1 MRIRVNGENMD
12 FPENEAPATVKE
24 LIDLFGLNSEAVVA
38 EVDGEIVEKRNFETA
53 IIKDSQKIELIRFV
67 GGG

>member
-24 LIDLFGLNSEAVVA
+24 LIDHFGLNSEAVVA